1 MSRLLVADDEPGLL
15 DFYCEALSQAGYE
28 VTACSNGREAL
39 AALKDG
45 SYDGVLSDIRMPDMD
60 GIALLREVRERDL
73 DMPVILLT
81 GTPTLETALEAIER
95 GALQYLLKP
104 VGLETLLEAANRA
117 VKIGALARLKREALQ
132 AMGGRSVVG
141 DRATL
146 EASFGRA
153 LEGLWLAS
161 QPIVKASDR
170 SLYAHEVLM
179 RTSEV
184 LFHGPGAVLDAA
196 ERLDRLHDLGRG
208 IRDRAASLLQAG
220 VMPAEV
226 FVNLHPRDLTDP
238 ALFDPKAPL
247 APFARRVVLEITERA
262 SLDGTPDLTERIR
275 DLRDLGYRL
284 ALDDLGAGHAGLTSF
299 AALTPEIVK
308 LDMGLI
314 RGVDKDPLKR
324 KLIASMASLCRDL
337 GILVVAEGVETEEER
352 DAVVAAGCDLLQGYL
367 FGVPRRAG

>member
-15 DFYCEALSQAGYE
+15 DFFSEALTQAGHE
-28 VTACSNGREAL
+28 VTACSNGRQAL
-39 AALKDG
+39 AALNAG
-45 SYDGVLSDIRMPDMD
+45 HYDAVLSDIRMPDMD
-60 GIALLREVRERDL
+60 GIGLLREVRERDL

-81 GTPTLETALEAIER
+81 GTPTLETALEAIDR

-104 VGLETLLEAANRA
+104 VGLSTLVEAANRA

-132 AMGGRSVVG
+132 AQGGRSVVG
-141 DRATL
+141 DRASL
-146 EASFGRA
+146 EASFSRA
-153 LEGLWLAS
+153 LDGLWLAS
-161 QPIVKASDR
+161 QPIVRASDR
-170 SLYAHEVLM
+170 SVFAHEVLM

-184 LFHGPGAVLDAA
+184 MFKGPGAVLDAA
-196 ERLDRLHDLGRG
+196 ESLDRLHDLGRG
-208 IRDRAASLLQAG
+208 VRNRAAALLEAG

-226 FVNLHPRDLTDP
+226 FVNLHPRDLGDP
-238 ALFDPKAPL
+238 SLYDPKAPL
-247 APFARRVVLEITERA
+247 ARFAKRVVLEITERT
-262 SLDGTPDLTERIR
+262 SLEGTHDLAQRIR

-314 RGVDKDPLKR
+314 RGVDKDPMKR
-324 KLIASMASLCRDL
+324 KLITSMASLCRDL
-337 GILVVAEGVETEEER
+337 GILVVAEGIETEEER
-352 DAVVAAGCDLLQGYL
+352 DTVVAAGCDLLQGYL